1 MLNQQAQQSIVVIK
15 VNFMDPTKKAD
26 KIAEKKSKA
35 FNTVYRDKSI
45 GVIAEIHDG
54 QNLKVKFSDA
64 AAEDVTDHIKGSD
77 VNVRFTK
84 EQWNTLNSRFHT
96 MDAIGAYV
104 EVVVNGDV
112 EYGDLTV
119 NGEDVQ
125 SFTVYADSVSAIEP
139 MELARVGSVTTK
151 DDFFAKVTRDK
162 TNKASRAQSARAMS
176 RAARQGTETASR
188 SKAKV

>member
-1 MLNQQAQQSIVVIK
+1 MLTQQNTQSIAVIK

-54 QNLKVKFSDA
+54 LNLMVKFSDA
-64 AAEDVTDHIKGSD
+64 GSEDVTAHIKGAD
-77 VNVRFTK
+77 VNVRFNK
-84 EQWNTLNSRFHT
+84 EQWNTLNSRFHS

-104 EVVVNGDV
+104 EVVVDGDV

-125 SFTVYADSVSAIEP
+125 SFTIYADSIAAIEP

-162 TNKASRAQSARAMS
+162 TRKSSRTDEARAMS
-176 RAARQGTETASR
+176 RAARLGTEATGR
-188 SKAKV
+188 KKAKV